1 MTLGFNAGPGYC
13 QISAVGASALCIWL
27 LQATPQMLNQCIP
40 AFANAQLNQPKLIS
54 LRNRQGEVFDQGLLW
69 WRGHSGGT
77 DGAQKVELHLHGG
90 HGPAA
95 ALRQLLDE
103 CGWQENPALAEAD
116 FSTDFCS
123 ARGSL
128 NAKWLARISMQQRS
142 PSCISMPDP
151 ATLDTRACNWASVL
165 SRPPK
170 IVLAGPPNSGKSSLF
185 NAWLQNH
192 RVTVSPHPGTTRD
205 AVEASLLIPTSR
217 GSWQATLVDTAGIW
231 QSRES
236 LDQASIAQ
244 AKERLRDA
252 WKVVW
257 VWDCS
262 SSWKEFEPLLAL
274 CRPDDFWVAHKTD
287 LVAMPAKLEPLLP
300 EFQFAG
306 STKTGGLKLI
316 HELEE
321 ALTAVNGP
329 IPSVF

>member
-1 MTLGFNAGPGYC
+1 
-13 QISAVGASALCIWL
+13 
-27 LQATPQMLNQCIP
+27 MLNQCIP

-69 WRGHSGGT
+69 WRGQGDAIAGP
-77 DGAQKVELHLHGG
+77 QKVELHLHGG

-95 ALRQLLDE
+95 ALRQLLHD
-103 CGWQENPALAEAD
+103 CGWQENLALAEAE
-116 FSTDFCS
+116 FSTDFYR

-128 NAKWLARISMQQRS
+128 NAKWLARKSAQNSSASNPQL
-142 PSCISMPDP
+142 PDP
-151 ATLDTRACNWASVL
+151 VTLDVRACNWPTVL

-205 AVEASLLIPTSR
+205 AVEASLLIPTPR
-217 GSWQATLVDTAGIW
+217 GTWQATLVDTAGIW

-244 AKERLRDA
+244 AKQQLRDA
-252 WKVVW
+252 WKVIW

-262 SSWKEFEPLLAL
+262 RPWHEFEPLLAL
-274 CRPDDFWVAHKTD
+274 CSANDFFVVHKTD
-287 LVAMPAKLEPLLP
+287 LVAVPIQPESPLP
-300 EFQFAG
+300 KFQFAG
-306 STKTGGLKLI
+306 SSQTGSLKLI
-316 HELEE
+316 RQLEE
-321 ALTAVNGP
+321 MLTAVNGP
-329 IPSVF
+329 IPSVI